1 MMFYYM
7 FINIC
12 SVVSYL
18 LQRYNF
24 FETNKIFCTTFN
36 MLFILNFFVISL
48 QCGTWRQ
55 ADPRH

>member
-36 MLFILNFFVISL
+36 MLFILNFGSMLNRMGNGKIRL
-48 QCGTWRQ
+48 
-55 ADPRH
+55 H